1 MREKGKEKE
10 FFLPFSSVI
19 SYLCTQIAK
28 RHGPQ
33 SRQDMTEEERWH
45 WQESGTAWRGI
56 GVYHVTLT
64 VPSREPLLGRLVIP
78 DGDPALARIERTAL
92 GNAVVDELYVMCRH
106 YPEVRILQ
114 FCLMPDHLHAVVY
127 VTKVMK
133 ASIRSVV
140 RGYWQG
146 VKKLGR
152 AYSQRMEDGGHGAVS
167 ASVSA
172 SASGASSVSASVS
185 GTSSVSAELNSATMD
200 KGGGGFPFP
209 VFTERPFIRPLSRRG
224 QLQTMIHYVQMN
236 PQRLATKRMKPGFFR
251 VQKDIVIGNRKYDA
265 VGNVALLTQ
274 YPDGGAIQH
283 SDGGAMQRPDG
294 GLVQRPDGGLVQH
307 SDSGA
312 MRRYDVVHVRSVMV
326 KAAERGERQALR
338 DYMNSRV
345 LMARKG
351 TVMVSPFISMQER
364 QVMEVL
370 LKEQRPVVLLTGD
383 GFREYYKPADYLFE
397 ACAAGRLLIL
407 SPWPYDGGKRHLS
420 RADCVALNGMAE
432 EICQQM
438 NGEEA

>member
-1 MREKGKEKE
+1 
-10 FFLPFSSVI
+10 
-19 SYLCTQIAK
+19 
-28 RHGPQ
+28 
-33 SRQDMTEEERWH
+33 MTEEERWH

-152 AYSQRMEDGGHGAVS
+152 AYSQRMEAGVS

-185 GTSSVSAELNSATMD
+185 GASSVSAELNSATMD

-274 YPDGGAIQH
+274 YPDGGA
-283 SDGGAMQRPDG
+283 
-294 GLVQRPDGGLVQH
+294 VQRPDGGLVQH
-307 SDSGA
+307 PDGGA

>member
-1 MREKGKEKE
+1 
-10 FFLPFSSVI
+10 
-19 SYLCTQIAK
+19 
-28 RHGPQ
+28 
-33 SRQDMTEEERWH
+33 MTEEERWH
-45 WQESGTAWRGI
+45 WQEPGTAWRGI

-152 AYSQRMEDGGHGAVS
+152 AYSQRMEAGGNGAGGSASAS
-167 ASVSA
+167 ASVSGASAVPA
-172 SASGASSVSASVS
+172 SASGASSVSASAS
-185 GTSSVSAELNSATMD
+185 GASSVSAELNSATMD

-274 YPDGGAIQH
+274 WPDGGAVQH
-283 SDGGAMQRPDG
+283 PDG
-294 GLVQRPDGGLVQH
+294 
-307 SDSGA
+307 GA